1 MFTLMSAGCVEDVLV
16 RRQRLGTVLHRTL
29 AFSGEKRA
37 GLGDRFLV
45 SPSVSA
51 VRILP
56 EPVCVAIQCCRG
68 RGCSAPGL
76 QQNPFPLQRATARGD
91 GCLASP
97 EPVVAGLLTAA
108 PAL

>member
-1 MFTLMSAGCVEDVLV
+1 MSAGCVEDVLV
-16 RRQRLGTVLHRTL
+16 RRQRLGAVLHRTL

-68 RGCSAPGL
+68 RGVLGSRPAAE
-76 QQNPFPLQRATARGD
+76 PLPPPEGHRAGRWLSGQ
-91 GCLASP
+91 S
-97 EPVVAGLLTAA
+97 
-108 PAL
+108 